1 MLDRFDQV
9 SHIRSVKAP
18 ILILQGSRDRVVP
31 PDLGLALYD
40 AAPEPKRLWVAPE
53 GEHENL
59 MDFGAWD
66 KVVRFVGQATSGQPM
81 LPPAAVEIAGS
92 GG

>member
-1 MLDRFDQV
+1 MLDRFDRV
-9 SHIRSVKAP
+9 SRIRSVKTP

-31 PDLGLALYD
+31 PDLGVALHH

-53 GEHENL
+53 SEHENL
-59 MDFGAWD
+59 MDCGAWN
-66 KVVRFVGQATSGQPM
+66 KVIEFVGQATSGKAM